1 MYCSYITKLFYNIF
15 KIFSLITEPTMK
27 WMRKVFIPNVCHCWR
42 EVADYLDYSTAKKKE
57 IEERQRGN
65 PSKCCIELMEDW
77 LTSDRGVAPKTWH
90 TLVSVLKDIS
100 ELSSVSHS
108 IEQQLVKEGL
118 L

>member
-1 MYCSYITKLFYNIF
+1 
-15 KIFSLITEPTMK
+15 MK
-27 WMRKVFIPNVCHCWR
+27 WMHKVVVPNVCHCWWKI
-42 EVADYLDYSTAKKKE
+42 ADYLGYPIPKKKE
-57 IEERQRGN
+57 IERRQRGD
-65 PSKCCIELMEDW
+65 PYDCCVELMEDW
-77 LTSDRGVAPKTWH
+77 LTSDQGVTPKTWH